1 MDLHLKNKIVIVTGG
16 SEGIGKAAAWRFSSE
31 KAIVIICGR
40 RLSVLEQTANS
51 IQLQT
56 GVDVTPIVADVNK
69 PEQLKSMVDQI
80 IRTFG
85 RIDVLVNN
93 AGTAAGKKFDQV
105 TDPEWYH
112 DIDLKL
118 MAAVRTSKLVIP
130 YMKKQGAGRIINITH
145 VGGKAPG
152 SNSSPSSVTRAAGI
166 ALTKAMSKDYAK
178 DNILVNTVC
187 VGFLKADQHKRAH
200 AKRQTSSKSPIT
212 LKQWYIERGQSVPL
226 GRVGESHEAG
236 DVIVFLASDMAS
248 YVTGTSINVD
258 GGAGATV

>member
-1 MDLHLKNKIVIVTGG
+1 MDLNLKNKVVIVTGG
-16 SEGIGKAAAWRFSSE
+16 SEGIGRAAAWRFASE
-31 KAIVIICGR
+31 EAIVVICAR
-40 RLSVLEQTANS
+40 RLPVLEQTAKS
-51 IQLQT
+51 IQNQT
-56 GVDVTPIVADVNK
+56 GSNITPIVADVNNVA
-69 PEQLKSMVDQI
+69 QIKSMVDQV

-85 RIDVLVNN
+85 RIDILVNN
-93 AGTAAGKKFDQV
+93 AGTAAGKKFEEVSDA
-105 TDPEWYH
+105 EWYH

-118 MAAVRTSKLVIP
+118 MGAIRCSKLVIP
-130 YMKKQGAGRIINITH
+130 YMKKQQSGRIINITH

-152 SNSSPSSVTRAAGI
+152 SNSTPSSVTRAAGI

-178 DNILVNTVC
+178 NNI
-187 VGFLKADQHKRAH
+187 RAH
-200 AKRQTSSKSPIT
+200 EKRNKSSQTGIT
-212 LKQWYIERGQSVPL
+212 LEQWYIEKGLSVPL

>member
-1 MDLHLKNKIVIVTGG
+1 MDLNLKNKVVIVTGG
-16 SEGIGKAAAWRFSSE
+16 SEGIGRAAAWRFASE
-31 KAIVIICGR
+31 EAIVVICAR
-40 RLSVLEQTANS
+40 RLPVLEQTAKS
-51 IQLQT
+51 IQNQT
-56 GVDVTPIVADVNK
+56 GSNITPIVADVNNVA
-69 PEQLKSMVDQI
+69 QIKSMVDQV

-85 RIDVLVNN
+85 RIDILVNN
-93 AGTAAGKKFDQV
+93 AGTAAGKKFEEVSDA
-105 TDPEWYH
+105 EWYH

-118 MAAVRTSKLVIP
+118 MGAIRCSKLVIP
-130 YMKKQGAGRIINITH
+130 YMKKQQSGRIINITH

-152 SNSSPSSVTRAAGI
+152 SNSTPSSVTRAAGI

-178 DNILVNTVC
+178 NNILINTVC

-200 AKRQTSSKSPIT
+200 EKRNKSSQTGIT
-212 LKQWYIERGQSVPL
+212 LEQWYIEKGLSVPL